1 MELDLRAYRRD
12 CWLGALGALFMLAGD
27 LCLSVIPA
35 SAGDSSLFLREAY
48 LSGGYE
54 PWRMLV
60 FHMLVWQIIFVLI
73 PDLRQLLGAQIST
86 WDFVCSQGSGNASL
100 CIWMAANAIWAER
113 ANRGGRFMSEKI
125 TLTGVPETMLQ
136 TVYARA
142 RESAGRGAI
151 RDETAE
157 QIIGS
162 LDYDFS
168 LAEKDT
174 AMRSG
179 VIARTIVLDR
189 LVGAWLGRHPGT
201 VVVNLACGLDTR
213 CYRMKGYQHWY
224 NLDLPETITV
234 RQQLLPESGAISQL
248 AMSAMDDW
256 GAAIRETDAPAL
268 VIIEGLTMYLSE
280 ADVRRIFEVIAARLP
295 KAEVFVETMNPAVA
309 KRFKE
314 RSIEGS
320 HAKFTW
326 GVKHGRALA
335 ALLPGFRFVEEHSL
349 TEGMAVFAPVYKLLD
364 KLPAVRNISNKII
377 VLKHV

>member
-27 LCLSVIPA
+27 LWLSVIPA
-35 SAGDSSLFLREAY
+35 SAGDSGLFLREAY

-326 GVKHGRALA
+326 GVKHGRTLA

>member
-12 CWLGALGALFMLAGD
+12 CWLGALGALFMLVGD

-35 SAGDSSLFLREAY
+35 TAGDSGLFLREAY

-224 NLDLPETITV
+224 NLDLPETIAV
-234 RQQLLPESGAISQL
+234 RQRLLPESGAISQL

-349 TEGMAVFAPVYKLLD
+349 IEGMAVFAPVYKLLD

-377 VLKHV
+377 VLEHV

>member
-35 SAGDSSLFLREAY
+35 TAGDSGLFLREAY

-224 NLDLPETITV
+224 NLDLPETIAV
-234 RQQLLPESGAISQL
+234 RQRLLPESGAISQL

-326 GVKHGRALA
+326 GVKDGRALA

>member
-12 CWLGALGALFMLAGD
+12 CWLGALGVLFMLAGD

-35 SAGDSSLFLREAY
+35 TAGDSGLFLREAY

-224 NLDLPETITV
+224 NLDLPETIAV
-234 RQQLLPESGAISQL
+234 RQRLLPESGAISQL

-326 GVKHGRALA
+326 GVKDGRALA

-377 VLKHV
+377 VLEHV

>member
-12 CWLGALGALFMLAGD
+12 CWLGALGVLFMLAGD

-35 SAGDSSLFLREAY
+35 SAGDSGLFLREAY
-48 LSGGYE
+48 LSGEYE
-54 PWRMLV
+54 PWRLLV

-256 GAAIRETDAPAL
+256 GAAIREMDAPAL

-326 GVKHGRALA
+326 GVKDGRALA

-377 VLKHV
+377 VLEHV